1 MNDSQMETRVATI
14 IATTTPVWAVFAAE
28 KGDDKIW
35 TERVHLWAHTR
46 TAISAKRAGE
56 LTFLGNAVPAGHED
70 VQGMVI
76 CESELLLVND
86 ARDWL
91 FLGYS
96 ETQTPAVDERWRKAI
111 EIARQKFARNAAETE
126 E

>member
-1 MNDSQMETRVATI
+1 MNDLQMETRVATI
-14 IATTTPVWAVFAAE
+14 VATTTSVWAVFAAE

-35 TERVHLWAHTR
+35 TQRVHLWAHTR
-46 TAISAKRAGE
+46 TALSAKRVGE
-56 LTFLGNAVPAGHED
+56 LTFLGNEVPAGHED

-76 CESELLLVND
+76 CDSELLLVKD

-111 EIARQKFARNAAETE
+111 EIARQKFARETAEAPE
-126 E
+126 